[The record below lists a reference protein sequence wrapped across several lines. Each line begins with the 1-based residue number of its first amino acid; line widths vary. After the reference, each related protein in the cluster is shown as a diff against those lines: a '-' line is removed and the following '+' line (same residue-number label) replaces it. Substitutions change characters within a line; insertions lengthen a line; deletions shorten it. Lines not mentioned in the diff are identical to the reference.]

1 MKSEKNIEGEMG
13 NHLPFLCNRRMASNG
28 LKSSMTKSTNR
39 TTQLSDGKQAAS
51 LPDIDLKGEGLT
63 GSYGTDLIMRDSPVQ
78 VTERLV
84 LRPPHEEDIEPLAH
98 LANNLNVA
106 RMVSRLPHPYPR
118 ERAANF
124 VVQAAS
130 GAVGQFV
137 YVITL
142 AETGEFIGCTTL
154 HDHKYGSG
162 YEIGYWLG
170 EPYWGKG
177 YATEATT
184 ALIDLSFRNLPL
196 EQIYISAQTRNSGSR
211 RVIEKCGFKHTG
223 SAVGVSGIDGDVPV
237 ECYVMTRQHWLE
249 LRGAEQ

>member
-1 MKSEKNIEGEMG
+1 MTKIQSGT
-13 NHLPFLCNRRMASNG
+13 G
-28 LKSSMTKSTNR
+28 LKTEDKATSIQITGQTS
-39 TTQLSDGKQAAS
+39 G

-63 GSYGTDLIMRDSPVQ
+63 GAYGADLALRDSPVQ

-84 LRPPHEEDIEPLAH
+84 LRPAHEEDIEQMAL

-106 RMVSRLPHPYPR
+106 RMLARLPHPYTR
-118 ERAANF
+118 ERAVEF
-124 VVQAAS
+124 IPLAAS

-137 YVITL
+137 YAITL

-154 HDHKYGSG
+154 HDHKYGPG

-177 YATEATT
+177 YATEATV
-184 ALIDLSFRNLPL
+184 ALIDLSFRTLSL
-196 EQIYISAQTRNSGSR
+196 EQIYISAQSRNAGSR

-223 SAVGVSGIDGDVPV
+223 SAIGFSGIDGDIPV
-237 ECYVMTRQHWLE
+237 ECYVMTRQQWLE
-249 LRGAEQ
+249 LRGAGQ